1 MPRDYKLYL
10 EDILEAIEKIQ
21 AYMQGVSF
29 DKLQGNNMLQD
40 AILHNLEIIGE
51 AAKHVPD
58 ELKAKTSELEWRKIA
73 GIRDVIAH
81 EYFGI
86 SMEIVWDILQN
97 KLPDLRS
104 QVSAFL
110 EEKK

>member
-10 EDILEAIEKIQ
+10 EDMLEAIEKIQ
-21 AYMQGVSF
+21 AYTEGVSLE
-29 DKLQGNNMLQD
+29 KLQSNGMLQD

-58 ELKAKTSELEWRKIA
+58 ELKAKTPEMEWRKIV
-73 GIRDVIAH
+73 GLREIIAH

-86 SMEIVWDILQN
+86 SLEIVWDILQN

-104 QVSAFL
+104 QVITFL
-110 EEKK
+110 KEEN

>member
-1 MPRDYKLYL
+1 MPRDYRLYL
-10 EDILEAIEKIQ
+10 EDILDAIDRIQ
-21 AYMQGVSF
+21 VYTQGASF
-29 DKLQGNNMLQD
+29 DTLQNNSMLQD

-58 ELKAKTSELEWRKIA
+58 DLKIKSSEVEWRKIA
-73 GIRDVIAH
+73 GMRDVIAH

-86 SMEIVWDILQN
+86 SLEIVWDILQN

-104 QVSAFL
+104 TVITSL
-110 EEKK
+110 EEDK